1 MTTADQVKISTLFII
16 SPFSTIKVFNP
27 KTFFILVIFTFD
39 SLQLLA
45 KRSKVEKGH
54 WCWQMEGL

>member
-16 SPFSTIKVFNP
+16 SPFKLSHP
-27 KTFFILVIFTFD
+27 MAFFILVIFTFD

-45 KRSKVEKGH
+45 KRSKVEKRH

>member
-1 MTTADQVKISTLFII
+1 MTTADQVKINTWFII
-16 SPFSTIKVFNP
+16 DPFNTIFSHP
-27 KTFFILVIFTFD
+27 KTFFILLIFTFD

-45 KRSKVEKGH
+45 KRSKVEKRH